1 MKKLER
7 IIIIENWNNMLR
19 VWNDDDNNNN
29 NKKGIKF
36 DILITFLKVWGY

>member
-1 MKKLER
+1 
-7 IIIIENWNNMLR
+7 MLR

-36 DILITFLKVWGY
+36 DILITFLRSEGINYD